1 MYKQYSQKGARSIN
15 ALTDWCF
22 SAHLWVSQVYNC
34 LRIKCSPKNVDL
46 QHCLLS
52 QLWRQWRSPHLSQL
66 TRSSRARLRTT
77 SPATRMVTCSGH
89 KMAPAT
95 SCWVRDPAST
105 TAREEATLF
114 YTEQA
119 NVLTL
124 PRQKECFSQ
133 VTKKILYKTDSVLW
147 RI

>member
-1 MYKQYSQKGARSIN
+1 MNFSIKMCN
-15 ALTDWCF
+15 PNIFKVLVLYVQTILAKRRKKHYRVNGLIF
-22 SAHLWVSQVYNC
+22 SAHLWVLQVYNC

-124 PRQKECFSQ
+124 PRQKECF
-133 VTKKILYKTDSVLW
+133 
-147 RI
+147 

>member
-22 SAHLWVSQVYNC
+22 SAHLWVLYNC

-119 NVLTL
+119 NVLIL